1 MTALKGVRF
10 SLVLALPWLIILL
23 SPMLWAQLYTG
34 TVTGVVSD
42 PSGAVVPG
50 AQVQLVDEQKGFTFT
65 ATSDTA
71 GSYLFRSVPPG
82 SYRVTVQAPGFKSE
96 TRGGIIL
103 EVNHNV
109 TVNFSLQVGA
119 TNQSIDVKGQAP
131 VLDAQDAVTG
141 QVVDRKFINDLPLIG
156 RTLSDLAFLTP
167 GVAEVDNTCPPDL
180 QAGRCKHIGMSG
192 K

>member
-1 MTALKGVRF
+1 MLGFKATRVRLF
-10 SLVLALPWLIILL
+10 LAVPCLVMLL

-50 AQVQLVDEQKGFTFT
+50 AQVQMVDEQKGFTST
-65 ATSDTA
+65 ATTDTA

-82 SYRVTVQAPGFKSE
+82 SYRVNVQAPGFKSE

-109 TVNFSLQVGA
+109 TVNFALHSGGGKLSPLKLRDKRRCSTPRTPSPARSLIA
-119 TNQSIDVKGQAP
+119 
-131 VLDAQDAVTG
+131 
-141 QVVDRKFINDLPLIG
+141 
-156 RTLSDLAFLTP
+156 
-167 GVAEVDNTCPPDL
+167 NT
-180 QAGRCKHIGMSG
+180 
-192 K
+192 